1 VLLRVV
7 SFPLPSMKLNTPL
20 PQSLPK
26 ECVKAAKIRTFIQH
40 RLGLAK
46 YYSSS
51 IIRWSRKQRFGWS
64 KRHSFVMRTHSH
76 LVRKVVPRS
85 VLDNAKGFAI
95 FTVFKA
101 GFLFSARAGS
111 GIVIAKLYDGSEYEG
126 TLYMSHLCILFCS
139 MVRTECYRDC
149 GRRFWWTGWG

>member
-1 VLLRVV
+1 
-7 SFPLPSMKLNTPL
+7 MKLNTPL

-26 ECVKAAKIRTFIQH
+26 ECAKAAKICTSTLPC
-40 RLGLAK
+40 LGLPT
-46 YYSSS
+46 YGYFST

-64 KRHSFVMRTHSH
+64 KRHPFVRRTHPH

-126 TLYMSHLCILFCS
+126 NLYMSLLCIFFCS
-139 MVRTECYRDC
+139 VVRTECYRNC
-149 GRRFWWTGWG
+149 GRRIWWTSWC